1 MDQYRDASNELGKMK
16 MTLNQF
22 ETEVSNLKIELQ
34 MKQTENKRL
43 RERIDL
49 VEKDN
54 HKVFYI
60 LEFQAFQTKLIV
72 FFGIA
77 SKLV

>member
-1 MDQYRDASNELGKMK
+1 LRDQLQEYINEELNCDELSKMK

-34 MKQTENKRL
+34 MMQAANKRL
-43 RERIDL
+43 GERVEC

-54 HKVFYI
+54 QQVLLVSLLK
-60 LEFQAFQTKLIV
+60 
-72 FFGIA
+72 A
-77 SKLV
+77 SRR